1 MNLRTRIFAA
11 LAGAAIIVG
20 ACQAATPSGGAAA
33 GGLDGALVKRS
44 DIKIEIVTH
53 GQAADPFWSAHP
65 MTRYPVLRDYLSG
78 YRLEGVVNGD
88 TIYRRL

>member
-1 MNLRTRIFAA
+1 MNLRTRTFAA
-11 LAGAAIIVG
+11 LAGAAIIFG

-53 GQAADPFWSAHP
+53 GQAQDGVAALRVAEAADRSLHEH
-65 MTRYPVLRDYLSG
+65 RPV
-78 YRLEGVVNGD
+78 RLEEIPG
-88 TIYRRL
+88 